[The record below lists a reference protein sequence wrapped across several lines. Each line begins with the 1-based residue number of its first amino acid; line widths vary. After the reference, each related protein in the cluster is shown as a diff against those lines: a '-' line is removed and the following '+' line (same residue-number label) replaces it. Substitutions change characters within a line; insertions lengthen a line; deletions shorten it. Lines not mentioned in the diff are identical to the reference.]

1 MNEINIIEVSCNN
14 GVNVIA
20 QGKNSNV
27 SYIGIRLDKEIKEK
41 LKLRSSG
48 ALDTCMVALLKYGLK
63 KLKKEGN
70 RIVIYRD
77 GDKLKTKE
85 EVKKEGEATLAVRC
99 KVSRDKSVPFSMRIS
114 TELKEEILKSSH
126 YKSYTIAL
134 LGVLNYSL
142 DDLIDNERCLIING
156 IEKGVKL

>member
-1 MNEINIIEVSCNN
+1 MNKINIIEEKCNN
-14 GVNVIA
+14 GINVIA
-20 QGKNSNV
+20 QSKNNHE
-27 SYIGIRLDKEIKEK
+27 SYIGIRLDKDIKEK

-48 ALDTCMVALLKYGLK
+48 ALDTCMSALLKYGLR

-85 EVKKEGEATLAVRC
+85 EVKKDDEATVVVKC

-114 TELKEEILKSSH
+114 NELKEDILISSG

-142 DDLIDNERCLIING
+142 NDLIDNEKCLIINDND
-156 IEKGVKL
+156 KGVKL